1 MNRFKIGDYVY
12 FIENKNDIIH
22 GYIESI
28 TQINSSLVY
37 CTINIKQPF
46 DKKIKVLE
54 NNLYHSWYDAKQF
67 IKERDEKHINSL
79 CKEIKTPEELIK
91 FCIAEIEYIEGL
103 EIETEVIKRKA
114 KEFFNIGDEDDE

>member
-1 MNRFKIGDYVY
+1 MDFKKGDYVY

-79 CKEIKTPEELIK
+79 CKKIKTPEELIE
-91 FCIAEIEYIEGL
+91 FCIAEIEDIDGL
-103 EIETEVIKRKA
+103 EIETEVIKIKA
-114 KEFFNIGDEDDE
+114 KEFFNI